1 MKQTTKILIDENVQ
15 YANQRITEMK
25 QLARLATEAIAL
37 YNRQPML
44 SPIELTTD
52 AKDFLTDPVEFID
65 ASIWNNCGIPFT
77 KSRPESSAVA
87 AMFGVNYSGVV
98 TKAKALHLTPEKLA
112 LLSFNEGSREIILT
126 TEGEATIREQSKLWL
141 TNPEEIAEF
150 ERLKGLCDSLNAV
163 CDEYGVSNTE
173 RNAIERAVPFISC
186 TPSGQG
192 WTLKPN
198 LNAIRKHLKTTVA

>member
-1 MKQTTKILIDENVQ
+1 MKQTRILVDENVQ

-25 QLARLATEAIAL
+25 QLARLATEAIAF

-44 SPIELTTD
+44 SPIELAVD
-52 AKDFLTDPVEFID
+52 AKDYLTDPVDFID
-65 ASIWNNCGIPFT
+65 SSIWNNCGIPFT

-87 AMFGVNYSGVV
+87 AMFGVNYSGVAS
-98 TKAKALHLTPEKLA
+98 KAKALHLTPDKLA
-112 LLSFNEGSREIILT
+112 LLSFDEGSQEVVLT
-126 TEGEATIREQSKLWL
+126 AEGEEKIREQSKLWL

-163 CDEYGVSNTE
+163 CDQYGVSNTE
-173 RNAIERAVPFISC
+173 RNQIERAVPFISC
-186 TPSGQG
+186 VPSGQG

-198 LNAIRKHLKTTVA
+198 LNAIRKHLKTAVA